1 MVLSFKMD
9 DWEMPDD
16 EQANAFFESEDEFE
30 RSQTYEHFRFTADKK
45 QTPIRIDKFLTD
57 RLPHTSRMYPH
68 RRTTRQKQLPCQ
80 AFRHHLYRHG
90 VSAP

>member
-1 MVLSFKMD
+1 MVLSFKIN

-16 EQANAFFESEDEFE
+16 EQADAFFESEDEFE

-57 RLPHTSRMYPH
+57 RLLYTSRN
-68 RRTTRQKQLPCQ
+68 RIQQ
-80 AFRHHLYRHG
+80 AEFGRAH
-90 VSAP
+90 V